1 MVVGTGLATVTESVA
16 VAVAITAVN
25 GTEIVLAG
33 DTTVTGHATVRHAS
47 HASHASLVEVTNHYP
62 NVILINEDTWWGRTP
77 DGVVLRPSRPRSTAP
92 HQCLL

>member
-47 HASHASLVEVTNHYP
+47 HASHASLVEVTNSLSQRHFDKRGHLVGSY
-62 NVILINEDTWWGRTP
+62 
-77 DGVVLRPSRPRSTAP
+77 A
-92 HQCLL
+92 